1 MSCARECKNR
11 CSFVLA
17 DSLAVYRKK
26 GREVERCGLAL
37 AYSELWS
44 GIMTTCQCGG
54 EIPASQQVCG
64 ALSTIFDTSV
74 AGVGGGGRARSR
86 LTVIFIVQNGLL
98 TVIFIV

>member
-11 CSFVLA
+11 CSFVLV

-74 AGVGGGGRARSR
+74 AGVGGGGRERSKEVER
-86 LTVIFIVQNGLL
+86 
-98 TVIFIV
+98 